1 MRDYRPDFFDFSP
14 TVYLNC
20 AYQGPFP
27 RATAA
32 RIEQA
37 VQLKCHPDRL
47 HPQEYFD
54 LPDRVRA
61 RFAKLV
67 GADPQEIAITNS
79 ATQGIG
85 IVATGLDLKAGDE
98 IIISSRNFPANI
110 FTWLHLRRRGVRVR
124 VIRPAGD
131 HVTPAEVE
139 AELSPHTRVVAL
151 DWVSYTSGA
160 RLNLTALA
168 DLAHGRGALLV
179 VDGTQGVGAV
189 PLDLREAPVDALA
202 VAAYKWLL
210 GPYGTG
216 FLYVRPEVQE
226 RLDLAVV
233 NWMTVEGSDD
243 FDALPIEEFTLP
255 RAARIFD
262 VPETPNFINL
272 NGLEA
277 SLEFVEQAGVA
288 AVFSHCTRLLDR
300 LAAGLRDRGLQLSD
314 AAQPEHR
321 STILAFKAES
331 LAATGAVHRAL
342 AAEHVAVSL
351 RHGFIRVSPHLYN
364 TEEDIER
371 LLSVVRRA

>member
-14 TVYLNC
+14 TAYLNC

-37 VQLKCHPDRL
+37 VQVKCQPDRL

-98 IIISSRNFPANI
+98 IIISSHNFPANI
-110 FTWLHLRRRGVRVR
+110 FTWLHLRRRGVTVR
-124 VIRPAGD
+124 VIRPASD

-139 AELSPHTRVVAL
+139 AELSAHTRVVAL

-160 RLNLTALA
+160 RLNLAALVG
-168 DLAHGRGALLV
+168 LAHGRGALLV

-189 PLDLREAPVDALA
+189 PLDLHETPVDALA

-216 FLYVRPEVQE
+216 FLYLRPEVQE

-233 NWMTVEGSDD
+233 NWMTVEGSED
-243 FDALPIEEFTLP
+243 FDALPIEEFKLP
-255 RAARIFD
+255 RAALIFD

-288 AVFSHCTRLLDR
+288 AVFGHCSRLLDR

-321 STILAFKAES
+321 STILAFRAES
-331 LAATGAVHRAL
+331 LAATGALNRAL
-342 AAEHVAVSL
+342 AAEHVEVSL

-371 LLSVVRRA
+371 LLSVVRRT

>member
-1 MRDYRPDFFDFSP
+1 MRDYRSDFFDFAP

-32 RIEQA
+32 RITQA
-37 VQLKCHPDRL
+37 IELKCHPDRL

-61 RFAKLV
+61 RFAQLV
-67 GADPQEIAITNS
+67 GAAPQEIAITNS
-79 ATQGIG
+79 ATQGVG
-85 IVATGLDLKAGDE
+85 VVATGLDLKAGDE

-131 HVTPAEVE
+131 HVTLAEVE
-139 AELSPHTRVVAL
+139 AELSARTRVVAL
-151 DWVSYTSGA
+151 DWVNYTSGA
-160 RLNLTALA
+160 RLDLAALA
-168 DLAHGRGALLV
+168 DLAHRRGALLV

-189 PLDLREAPVDALA
+189 PLDLRATPVDALA

-216 FLYVRPEVQE
+216 FLYLRPEVQE

-233 NWMTVEGSDD
+233 NWMTVEGSED
-243 FDALPIEEFTLP
+243 FDALPIEEFKLP

-262 VPETPNFINL
+262 VAETPNFINL

-277 SLEFVEQAGVA
+277 SLEFLGQAGVA
-288 AVFSHCTRLLDR
+288 TIYGHCSSLLDR
-300 LAAGLRDRGLQLSD
+300 LAAGLRERGLRLSD
-314 AAQPEHR
+314 AARPEQR
-321 STILAFKAES
+321 STILAFQAET
-331 LAATGAVHRAL
+331 LAATEAVHRAL
-342 AAEHVAVSL
+342 AAERVAVSL
-351 RHGFIRVSPHLYN
+351 RHGYIRVSPHLYN

>member
-54 LPDRVRA
+54 LPDRVRV

-124 VIRPAGD
+124 VIRPARD

-139 AELSPHTRVVAL
+139 AELSARTRVVAL

-160 RLNLTALA
+160 RLNLATLGGSRAPA
-168 DLAHGRGALLV
+168 RGGAGRG
-179 VDGTQGVGAV
+179 
-189 PLDLREAPVDALA
+189 RDA
-202 VAAYKWLL
+202 
-210 GPYGTG
+210 GGG
-216 FLYVRPEVQE
+216 R
-226 RLDLAVV
+226 R
-233 NWMTVEGSDD
+233 SD
-243 FDALPIEEFTLP
+243 
-255 RAARIFD
+255 
-262 VPETPNFINL
+262 
-272 NGLEA
+272 
-277 SLEFVEQAGVA
+277 
-288 AVFSHCTRLLDR
+288 
-300 LAAGLRDRGLQLSD
+300 
-314 AAQPEHR
+314 R
-321 STILAFKAES
+321 SA
-331 LAATGAVHRAL
+331 
-342 AAEHVAVSL
+342 
-351 RHGFIRVSPHLYN
+351 
-364 TEEDIER
+364 
-371 LLSVVRRA
+371 

>member
-1 MRDYRPDFFDFSP
+1 MRDYRSDFFDFAP

-32 RIEQA
+32 RITQA
-37 VQLKCHPDRL
+37 IELKCHPDRL

-61 RFAKLV
+61 RFAQLV
-67 GADPQEIAITNS
+67 GAAPQEIAITNS
-79 ATQGIG
+79 ATQGVG
-85 IVATGLDLKAGDE
+85 VVATGLDLKAGDE

-131 HVTPAEVE
+131 HVTLAEVE
-139 AELSPHTRVVAL
+139 AELSARTRVVAL
-151 DWVSYTSGA
+151 DWVNYTSGA
-160 RLNLTALA
+160 RLDLAALA
-168 DLAHGRGALLV
+168 DLAHRRGALLV

-189 PLDLREAPVDALA
+189 PLDLRATPVDALA

-216 FLYVRPEVQE
+216 FLYLRPEVQE

-233 NWMTVEGSDD
+233 NWMTVEGSED
-243 FDALPIEEFTLP
+243 FDALPIEEFKLP

-262 VPETPNFINL
+262 VAETPNFINL

-277 SLEFVEQAGVA
+277 SLEFIGQAGVA
-288 AVFSHCTRLLDR
+288 TIYGHCSSLLDR
-300 LAAGLRDRGLQLSD
+300 LAAGLRERGLRLSD
-314 AAQPEHR
+314 AARPEQR
-321 STILAFKAES
+321 STILAFQADS
-331 LAATGAVHRAL
+331 LAATEAVHRAL
-342 AAEHVAVSL
+342 AAERVAVSL
-351 RHGFIRVSPHLYN
+351 RHGYIRVSPHLYN

>member
-37 VQLKCHPDRL
+37 VQLECHPDRL
-47 HPQEYFD
+47 LPQEYFD

-61 RFAKLV
+61 RFARLV

-189 PLDLREAPVDALA
+189 PLDLHETPVDALA

-216 FLYVRPEVQE
+216 FLYLRPEVQE

-233 NWMTVEGSDD
+233 NWMTVAGSDD

-272 NGLEA
+272 NLPA
-277 SLEFVEQAGVA
+277 LQIAKR
-288 AVFSHCTRLLDR
+288 AVLIVC
-300 LAAGLRDRGLQLSD
+300 ARDS
-314 AAQPEHR
+314 
-321 STILAFKAES
+321 
-331 LAATGAVHRAL
+331 
-342 AAEHVAVSL
+342 
-351 RHGFIRVSPHLYN
+351 RVF
-364 TEEDIER
+364 EE
-371 LLSVVRRA
+371 L